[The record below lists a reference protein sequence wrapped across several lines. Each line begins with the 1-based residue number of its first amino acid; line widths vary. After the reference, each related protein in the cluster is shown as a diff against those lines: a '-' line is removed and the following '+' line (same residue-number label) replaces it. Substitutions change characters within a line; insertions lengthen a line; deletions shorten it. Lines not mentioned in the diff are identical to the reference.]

1 MRGGKQ
7 VKKRILKIAG
17 IIVGVLILWRIVSAC
32 LFVTVE
38 LEGDWSVVVNSGYS
52 AYVFH
57 TNVQVNAMGARTEL
71 TVLRWNV
78 DEMCTAMV
86 DNINEQLE
94 ILKQVY
100 SSQIAYYEFDERS
113 AVAKIYTKCP
123 VPGEK
128 SVDKDTLRQT
138 VEFNALDFICILLNA
153 IKYADKEYLPAN
165 TGRAVLIEGDL
176 EDGFSYEDTNFI
188 RRLLDKDAIISEEFL
203 NRNWNFDKPES
214 WEKVEWK
221 LHDGVYFLN
230 SIDFSNFMNVPDT
243 IDLRELKHLKSFK
256 CPSTSIK
263 KVLLPTKS
271 DLIEDEAFARCDVE
285 ELYVTGKLKSIG
297 NYAFRLCDRLKIFF
311 EGDAPENIKEN
322 AFSDMYCKP
331 KIYYKKGTKGWDDEY
346 WSDFEMIEMKDEE

>member
-1 MRGGKQ
+1 M
-7 VKKRILKIAG
+7 KKRILKIAG

-38 LEGDWSVVVNSGYS
+38 LEGDWRVVVNSGYS

-94 ILKQVY
+94 ILKQLY

-128 SVDKDTLRQT
+128 SVDKDILRQA

-165 TGRAVLIEGDL
+165 TGRAVLIEGKSQ
-176 EDGFSYEDTNFI
+176 DGFSYEDINFI
-188 RRLLDKDAIISEEFL
+188 RSMINIEAIGHKEL
-203 NRNWNFDKPES
+203 ANNVNWNFDEPEG

-221 LHDGVYFLN
+221 LYEGVYYLKR
-230 SIDFSNFMNVPDT
+230 IDFSGFLNLPKVA
-243 IDLRELKHLKSFK
+243 DLSKLKHLKSIK
-256 CPSTSIK
+256 VPSRYIK
-263 KVLLPTKS
+263 KILLPEGMTSLEDKAFQYCH
-271 DLIEDEAFARCDVE
+271 DLREVHIPVS
-285 ELYVTGKLKSIG
+285 LKSIG
-297 NYAFRLCDRLKIFF
+297 SQTFEDCWNLEKIFF
-311 EGDAPENIKEN
+311 EGNAPEDIGKDVFINVG
-322 AFSDMYCKP
+322 AKP